1 MAVKARMGR
10 ASLWRAKHGVVSLL
24 AVAFLFPVDCH
35 GAERI
40 DEVIASILQNYES
53 VVDYQCRLTVLS
65 YLGNKRE
72 ERIINFYF
80 KKPKL
85 IRMDILKGTRPG
97 DSGSI
102 GVYKGGDKVAGRRG
116 GLLSGIVIKV
126 SKDNPL
132 VTTIR
137 GVGLHESDLET
148 VFDQLAFY
156 KAKGRIE
163 FRDAGSSYVFTCT
176 TRNPAENEGISKDLV
191 WIDSKNFLITRN
203 ERYEGD
209 RLVQAASWGEYIV
222 NAGLPEELFDV
233 KFDVGTLGERGI
245 PILSQKAD

>member
-10 ASLWRAKHGVVSLL
+10 ASLRRARHGVVSLL
-24 AVAFLFPVDCH
+24 AVAFLFPVDCR

-40 DEVIASILQNYES
+40 DEVIAAILQNYES
-53 VVDYQCRLTVLS
+53 VVDYQCRLNVRS
-65 YLGNKRE
+65 YLGIKRE

-102 GVYKGGDKVAGRRG
+102 GVYKGGDKVTGRQG

-126 SKDNPL
+126 SKENPL

-148 VFDQLAFY
+148 VFAQLAFY
-156 KAKGRIE
+156 EAKGRID

-176 TRNPAENEGISKDLV
+176 ALNPAENEGISKDLV
-191 WIDSKNFLITRN
+191 WIDSRNLLITKN

-233 KFDVGTLGERGI
+233 KFDVGALGVRGI